1 MPTENR
7 SSNTENL
14 PCPFCAGRVDPE
26 GWLRGDGMRGPE
38 CESCGAT
45 APTLSVW
52 NSANPTTQ
60 PHPDPIAWMV
70 GTAFWWTKEEA
81 ERDAA
86 ATGLPIVG
94 LGPMAGVAPVE
105 ILQGKP
111 VAWLYSR
118 PEGQV
123 EPVVMLNKAS
133 ASDRGSW
140 DETPLYTHAGVGEVE
155 RSLNG
160 QIKALEALN
169 QQSEKQRDHWMAECE
184 SLRAQL
190 RLITGDYRT
199 AIVNGHERITLLGG
213 DCDSVDKML
222 ADNPNYANAH
232 ALLNRKP

>member
-26 GWLRGDGMRGPE
+26 GWLRGDGTRGPE

-81 ERDAA
+81 ERDAE

-94 LGPMAGVAPVE
+94 LGPMTGADEAERLRDVVKHSDNQIMRQSLRISNQRTQLADRLALLREALEFIDDGVGRSDAEWRLIKKLRAALSPDGAAG
-105 ILQGKP
+105 
-111 VAWLYSR
+111 
-118 PEGQV
+118 
-123 EPVVMLNKAS
+123 
-133 ASDRGSW
+133 ASDEPYQGMPGTSFQR
-140 DETPLYTHAGVGEVE
+140 LNALANQGE
-155 RSLNG
+155 
-160 QIKALEALN
+160 
-169 QQSEKQRDHWMAECE
+169 
-184 SLRAQL
+184 
-190 RLITGDYRT
+190 
-199 AIVNGHERITLLGG
+199 
-213 DCDSVDKML
+213 
-222 ADNPNYANAH
+222 
-232 ALLNRKP
+232 